1 MTQYQV
7 ILESPLGE
15 RGGILT
21 LCENG
26 EGVTG
31 TLSLLGIENHVT
43 GSWKGDTLA
52 LRHQLRTSLST
63 LACSTLLCKTDGVLQ
78 GTVRSGAVC
87 MRLRGE
93 EIKEKAERKFDHG
106 TADHA

>member
-1 MTQYQV
+1 MARYQV

-15 RGGILT
+15 RSGILT
-21 LCENG
+21 LCETG

-43 GSWKGDTLA
+43 GNWEGDTLS
-52 LRHQLRTSLST
+52 LRHQLRTSLNT
-63 LACSTLLCKTDGVLQ
+63 LACSTRLRETDGVLR

-87 MRLRGE
+87 MHLRGS

-106 TADHA
+106 TADHT